1 MQRDTLIDAFKVYYL
16 FNQSLLKL
24 YLLMMDLPITL
35 SKKQKNIVIFS
46 LSFMFIVFP
55 TKESGKLAIL
65 PYKSLLVIMYG
76 PSTAMTL
83 FHQMH

>member
-76 PSTAMTL
+76 LSTAMTL